1 MMLIRS
7 SNVLH
12 EVASYVLVERAGNIV
27 IKKLWGEMSID
38 SIYYDENCVIVT
50 N

>member
-7 SNVLH
+7 SNVY

-27 IKKLWGEMSID
+27 IKKLWGEISID
-38 SIYYDENCVIVT
+38 SIYCDKNCVIVT